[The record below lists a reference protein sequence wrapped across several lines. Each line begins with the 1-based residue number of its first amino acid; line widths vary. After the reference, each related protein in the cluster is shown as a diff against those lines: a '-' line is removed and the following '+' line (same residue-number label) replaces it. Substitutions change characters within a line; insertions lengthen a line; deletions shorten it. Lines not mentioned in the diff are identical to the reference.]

1 MSTTTIALSAPAS
14 LRYLRDA
21 GVHPDALHDVL
32 ATVAPATSWTGRA
45 GPEPYYYPRDLDA
58 AVAFVKKD

>member
-1 MSTTTIALSAPAS
+1 MSTNYLALPATAA

-32 ATVAPATSWTGRA
+32 ATVAPATSWTGRT

-58 AVAFVKKD
+58 AVAFITKD

>member
-1 MSTTTIALSAPAS
+1 MTTTIALSAPAA

-21 GVHPDALHDVL
+21 GVHPDAAHDVL
-32 ATVAPATSWTGRA
+32 VTVPAARSWTVSA
-45 GPEPYYYPRDLDA
+45 GAPQPYFYPRDLDA

>member
-1 MSTTTIALSAPAS
+1 MTTTLALSSAAA

-21 GVHPDALHDVL
+21 GVHKDALHDVL
-32 ATVAPATSWTGRA
+32 ATVAPATSWTGRT